1 MTSASGIDWTPGI
14 GDPSIAGWLTVVAYA
29 VATAL
34 AYRCMQVD
42 RRNRRTWTAIATF
55 ELLLGINKQLDL
67 QVLVTEVGRYLARQE
82 AWYQDRREVQYA
94 FIATMAVIF
103 AVLIALIHFRT
114 RTRPPSVRIA
124 MLGASV
130 ELVFIA
136 LRASSFHHI
145 DAFLG
150 KRLIGA
156 VANVYFENFG
166 ILIVIGGACLAFNSR
181 RSPKA

>member
-29 VATAL
+29 VAAVL
-34 AYRCMQVD
+34 ARRCAQID
-42 RRNRRTWTAIATF
+42 RPNHRIWLAIAVF

-94 FIATMAVIF
+94 FIAIMAVIF
-103 AVLIALIHFRT
+103 AALIALIHFRT
-114 RTRPPSVRIA
+114 KARPPSVRIA
-124 MLGASV
+124 MVGASV
-130 ELVFIA
+130 ELVFIV

-166 ILIVIGGACLAFNSR
+166 ILIVIGGACLALNSR
-181 RSPKA
+181 RLPRA